1 MDEAGAEVEALVGA
15 YPPLIQ
21 DAWHRIQGWYKA
33 AFDRALPPAW
43 VLALVLRV
51 LRSTHA
57 EVNGMEEEKGE
68 NRDGNGDVNGKGRL
82 AGAEQGREQRND
94 GADDRGRSIRGPTE
108 GRLESKSERGK
119 KKRVNLDVDVE
130 TR

>member
-1 MDEAGAEVEALVGA
+1 MRKVTVKATEAAEIPEEEW
-15 YPPLIQ
+15 
-21 DAWHRIQGWYKA
+21 DN
-33 AFDRALPPAW
+33 PPAGT
-43 VLALVLRV
+43 VDSNHENLYITLLALVLRV

-94 GADDRGRSIRGPTE
+94 GADERRRSIRGPTE

-119 KKRVNLDVDVE
+119 TKRVNLDVDVE